1 MKDKPIVLAV
11 ATEVTNDVNNFTT
24 TLDQHGYDYRLLG
37 VGMEWPGFI
46 LKFELYKASL
56 NNIDPEQVVILS
68 DSSDVL
74 FVRSWV
80 DDYLPVE
87 GRISVGAEVGG
98 TMSSPLTN
106 FRRHWYMHPEP
117 KVDSYYNA
125 FVNSGFVVGRCKDLK
140 VHYSETEK
148 EIKES
153 KEEDDQKLLCAV
165 MNKFPERY
173 CLDTLGK
180 WSVTMAHP
188 TRQNVKLKPEEVV
201 YTHVAGVSK
210 PLALH
215 YAGKGHPRLK
225 RTRRQYKRAVKE
237 LMPQGKKNSCIY

>member
-11 ATEVTNDVNNFTT
+11 ATEVTNDVNNFTA
-24 TLDQHGYDYRLLG
+24 TLEQHGYDYQLLG
-37 VGMEWPGFI
+37 VGREWTGFKVK
-46 LKFELYKASL
+46 LEECKTAVNAL
-56 NNIDPEQVVILS
+56 DPEQVVVIS

-98 TMSSPLTN
+98 TISSPLTN

-117 KVDSYYNA
+117 NVNSYYNA
-125 FVNSGFVVGRCKDLK
+125 FVNAGFMLGRCKDLQF
-140 VHYSETEK
+140 HYEEMEK
-148 EIKES
+148 EIK
-153 KEEDDQKLLCAV
+153 KPGDTDQEWTCSV

-180 WSVTMAHP
+180 WNVTMARP

-215 YAGKGHPRLK
+215 YAGKGLPKFGRM
-225 RTRRQYKRAVKE
+225 RRQYKRAVKE
-237 LMPQGKKNSCIY
+237 LITEGKKNSYIY